1 MPKIREY
8 KPSSSKSGYY
18 IQANVGGSH
27 PITIQVTSLAE
38 TILRQTGY
46 CPGGSVPTKLVW
58 AMYDLDLLFT
68 ESSLDLSAVKDISID
83 DILTQLDLGNVL
95 SEAKKD
101 DLISYIERYEG
112 PQKST
117 LVRLKQ
123 ELQSGGEERTPD
135 DGKKKGRTEEIS
147 EYIPQT
153 EDEAISVMFTMCSGA
168 KEFRTLKRNINT
180 TFLLRSLQTFL
191 PHPHVDRL
199 NSKVEEDG
207 SIKYKLYN
215 SDTDQTVWLKD
226 VRGGI
231 TPSEGRKADYVISVP
246 CESGEATAV
255 ISGEN
260 IVRAK
265 VPPNSEYN
273 IQDIERDLKWVLPKV
288 PVKIDER
295 LTAEYTHYDG
305 FDLEPIRTV
314 YNIIGAHLQIVEVD
328 RISKNRNPVIEINGA
343 PHILDR
349 GKPGERYL
357 AEEIDS
363 NRWRVVSKVIQ

>member
-153 EDEAISVMFTMCSGA
+153 EDEAIS
-168 KEFRTLKRNINT
+168 
-180 TFLLRSLQTFL
+180 
-191 PHPHVDRL
+191 
-199 NSKVEEDG
+199 
-207 SIKYKLYN
+207 
-215 SDTDQTVWLKD
+215 
-226 VRGGI
+226 
-231 TPSEGRKADYVISVP
+231 
-246 CESGEATAV
+246 
-255 ISGEN
+255 
-260 IVRAK
+260 
-265 VPPNSEYN
+265 
-273 IQDIERDLKWVLPKV
+273 
-288 PVKIDER
+288 
-295 LTAEYTHYDG
+295 
-305 FDLEPIRTV
+305 
-314 YNIIGAHLQIVEVD
+314 
-328 RISKNRNPVIEINGA
+328 
-343 PHILDR
+343 
-349 GKPGERYL
+349 
-357 AEEIDS
+357 
-363 NRWRVVSKVIQ
+363 